1 MKTDISISRQIAET
15 IHSQIGAGRFLVM
28 TGAKV
33 LCIIPNGIAY
43 SLPLDSQYVND
54 GINRI
59 EIELMPS
66 DTYEMRAYRGPAVSL
81 ELVKTEP
88 MVYCDELESTFTEIT
103 GLFTRF

>member
-1 MKTDISISRQIAET
+1 MKTEISLSRQIAET
-15 IHSQIGAGRFLVM
+15 IHSQIGAGRFMAM
-28 TGAKV
+28 TGARV
-33 LCIIPNGIAY
+33 LCIIQNGIAY

-66 DTYEMRAYRGPAVSL
+66 DTYEMRAYKGSAVSL
-81 ELVKTEP
+81 EHVKTES
-88 MVYCDELESTFTEIT
+88 MVYFDQLESTFTEIT